1 MVSCN
6 KAVQIFSNSLAEKR
20 PCQLYDVLSVA
31 GMQGGKHSSSGGDPP
46 SGGLP
51 QLVSQPGDAPGPG
64 SAGADEHSSGAPE
77 RQGSQ
82 GGGGAQMQPRGGNSQ
97 HRQSLQREPNGWD
110 PNQSKGGVKGEC

>member
-1 MVSCN
+1 M
-6 KAVQIFSNSLAEKR
+6 
-20 PCQLYDVLSVA
+20 A

-51 QLVSQPGDAPGPG
+51 QLVSQPRDVPGPG